1 MTIRDTNH
9 SMSVK
14 RRNPWNWIP
23 TLYFAEGLPY
33 VAVMTIAVIMY
44 KRLGLSNTEITLY
57 TSWLYLPWTIKPLWS
72 PFVDL
77 VKTKR
82 SWIIAMQGLIAAGFA
97 GIAFFIP
104 TTHFVQL
111 TLAFFWLMAFSSAT
125 HDIAADGFYMLGLNN
140 KEQSFFRRYPKYI
153 LSFCQYLRTRYSRH
167 ARRMARN
174 LTRQHSFGLEYHF
187 LSDGR
192 IISCSHPIPPVHSS
206 TS

>member
-125 HDIAADGFYMLGLNN
+125 YDIAADGFYMLGLNN
-140 KEQSFFRRYPKYI
+140 KEQSFFVGIRNTFYRFANI
-153 LSFCQYLRTRYSRH
+153 FGQGH

>member
-140 KEQSFFRRYPKYI
+140 KEQSEI
-153 LSFCQYLRTRYSRH
+153 
-167 ARRMARN
+167 
-174 LTRQHSFGLEYHF
+174 HSIVLPIS
-187 LSDGR
+187 SDKVFS
-192 IISCSHPIPPVHSS
+192 SCSPDGSKPHKATFLWLGVSLFI
-206 TS
+206 